1 VWRRSFL
8 GRGRLGG
15 SAPLAAPV
23 QGQAPARRFIND
35 EPWPEVQFGRKA
47 AGAGYRLQPRS

>member
-35 EPWPEVQFGRKA
+35 EPRPEVQFGRKA
-47 AGAGYRLQPRS
+47 AGAGCRLQPRS